1 MGKLDNKVA
10 IITGASQGM
19 GASHAKLF
27 IDEGAK
33 VAITDINDEKGNAL
47 AKELGDN
54 AIFIKQDVSSEDD
67 WKKVIDETVQKF
79 GKLDILVNNAG
90 ITKDNLMMILFLQ
103 FLQGLDGKRDW
114 FAYFR
119 VLVGHNRTIKITSNN
134 HSLPAILVSATKLC
148 FMGSYS
154 DALALRSART
164 LLAYVPRGE
173 PSKLDGRF

>member
-90 ITKDNLMMILFLQ
+90 LVLTNHFL
-103 FLQGLDGKRDW
+103 
-114 FAYFR
+114 
-119 VLVGHNRTIKITSNN
+119 I
-134 HSLPAILVSATKLC
+134 
-148 FMGSYS
+148 
-154 DALALRSART
+154 
-164 LLAYVPRGE
+164 
-173 PSKLDGRF
+173 